1 MPIQPHRTRT
11 LRRIKVRTPRGVKTH
26 YKKRKPKAAHCGG
39 CRKVLHGVPRGL
51 PHEIRKLPKTQ
62 RRPERK
68 YGGVFC
74 PACLKGIFKG
84 QYQKKQAKLEV
95 GRVCIK
101 LSGREAGSF
110 CVIVDKK
117 DDNFV
122 LVDGQV
128 RRRRCNIDHLIFL
141 EQKIDIKK
149 DASTADVIKGLKKL
163 KIEVKTNKS
172 KKSKPRPRKQ
182 RKKRIK
188 EEKKKVEKPKEKKKE
203 VKKKTKKTQKK

>member
-39 CRKVLHGVPRGL
+39 CKKVLHGVPRGL
-51 PHEIRKLPKTQ
+51 PHQIRRLPKTQ

-74 PACLKGIFKG
+74 PACLKGMFKD
-84 QYQKKQAKLEV
+84 QYLKKQAKLEV

-101 LSGREAGSF
+101 LSGREAGNF

-128 RRRRCNIDHLIFL
+128 KRRRCNIDHLIFL
-141 EQKIDIKK
+141 EQKIAIKK
-149 DASTADVIKGLKKL
+149 GATTADVTKGLKKL
-163 KIEVKTNKS
+163 KIEVKAKKS
-172 KKSKPRPRKQ
+172 KKAKPRPRKN
-182 RKKRIK
+182 RKKKAK
-188 EEKKKVEKPKEKKKE
+188 EEKKKE
-203 VKKKTKKTQKK
+203 VKPKKVEKKTKKTKEKKK